1 MPVCVFLNFFGQGSV
16 VGMQCTLGHSLLGI
30 QFTVVIFTSVFK
42 LSCRHIPTILLW
54 LWKYSEC
61 HFLVVLN
68 IYVVLSGCHLLIIL
82 KHRF

>member
-30 QFTVVIFTSVFK
+30 QFTAVIFTSVFK

-54 LWKYSEC
+54 S
-61 HFLVVLN
+61 
-68 IYVVLSGCHLLIIL
+68 
-82 KHRF
+82 